1 MQIRHCHREL
11 LGLDRLFRVFLLE
24 NTVIVDLF
32 SESNQTRVYIIRFL
46 CVLPYRRLENTSTTG
61 LKRRELMQVVVDNI
75 SNSSFVSSK
84 STRASR
90 ILLFAALM
98 SMNNNRHCV
107 VLNDTACRK
116 LIMYNKLS
124 DHYNRKMCLI
134 LVLLM
139 AASVTAFAPSIHIA
153 TTGSQLSATTK
164 TTMTDETT
172 WTFRLLLNGIPTEK
186 GRKIDQV

>member
-1 MQIRHCHREL
+1 MEL

-75 SNSSFVSSK
+75 SYSSFVSSE

>member
-75 SNSSFVSSK
+75 SYSCFVSSE